1 MDRIRWRRIPGIW
14 AWGLAWLVAGLFG
27 APPPSGADEHG
38 RMAELRTE
46 IARHDDLYFKQAA
59 PEISDAEYDR
69 LKRELQGLLERAHP
83 EWTQAARV
91 GDDRSGRFA
100 THVHGARMLSLEKVY
115 TEAEWRAFYADVI
128 RRLGV
133 AAVSF
138 VLEPKY
144 DGVAISLTYEHG
156 VLVRAITRGNG
167 TEGDEVTDNVRAI
180 AGLPHELR
188 RQLAG
193 GTSTPIPERVELRGE
208 IYLTTAEF
216 IRINAAREAAG
227 EEVFAHPRNLAAGTL
242 KSSDPGELARRELSV
257 VIYGWGAWSGEGS
270 PDSQQAFHA
279 LVRSWGLPGV
289 ESYQVAD
296 SVDAAWTAIKA
307 FGQRRAEL
315 GFPVDGV
322 VLKLDNVAE
331 RERLGESDQAPRWAV
346 ACKYEPERAVA
357 HIRSITLQVGRTGVL
372 TPVAEFEPVE
382 LGGVRVSRATLHN
395 RAVIARRDIRVGD
408 FVEVERTG
416 EVIPAV
422 VSVQLGLRPAG
433 TRPFAFPEHCLSCGE
448 AAASK
453 PDEVAVRCLNAA
465 CPEQRQ
471 RRLEHFASDGAVDI
485 DGLGPGTI
493 AVLLR
498 EGLVESAADLYRLK
512 PEDLAG
518 FAGLGPERA
527 TQLLGAIDRSR
538 RAELWRFIHGL
549 GIPQVGPVNSRRLAE
564 TCGSLADAEWDE
576 ARFTAVVGIA
586 TGRSAAEF
594 LSRPK
599 NRAELQALID
609 QGVQPAAPRLPAAGL
624 RLRGKVFVFSGALP
638 ALTRD
643 EAAARVRAAGGVVRE
658 NVSGATDYLV
668 VGTEPGAKAG
678 EARRL
683 GVTVLA
689 ADDFLA
695 LLGDD

>member
-1 MDRIRWRRIPGIW
+1 MNRKWSGRIYAAGALVLALLTGELCGETSLSTNGDHVRI
-14 AWGLAWLVAGLFG
+14 
-27 APPPSGADEHG
+27 E
-38 RMAELRTE
+38 ELRTT
-46 IARHDDLYFKQAA
+46 IAHHDELYFKQAA

-69 LKRELQGLLERAHP
+69 LKRELQGLEQAHP
-83 EWTQAARV
+83 EWRSPARV

-100 THVHGARMLSLEKVY
+100 THVHGVRMLSLEKVY
-115 TEAEWRAFYADVI
+115 TEAEWRAFHAGVT
-128 RRLGV
+128 RRLGE

-144 DGVAISLTYEHG
+144 DGVAISLTYERG
-156 VLVRAITRGNG
+156 ALVRAITRGNG
-167 TEGDEVTDNVRAI
+167 VEGDDVTDNVRAI

-188 RQLAG
+188 RQLAE
-193 GTSTPIPERVELRGE
+193 GTSNPIPERVELRGE

-216 IRINAAREAAG
+216 MRINAAREAAG

-289 ESYQVAD
+289 ESYQIAASAD
-296 SVDAAWTAIKA
+296 AGWAAIQA
-307 FGQRRAEL
+307 FGRRRADL

-322 VLKLDNVAE
+322 VLKLDNVAL

-346 ACKYEPERAVA
+346 ACKYEPERVVA
-357 HIRSITLQVGRTGVL
+357 HIRTITLQVGRTGVL

-422 VSVQLGLRPAG
+422 VSVQLARRPAG
-433 TRPFAFPEHCLSCGE
+433 TKPFVFPVQCPSCGE
-448 AAASK
+448 AVAAK
-453 PDEVAVRCLNAA
+453 PDEAAVRCRNAA

-471 RRLEHFASDGAVDI
+471 RRLEHFVSNGAVDI
-485 DGLGPGTI
+485 EGVGPGTI
-493 AVLLR
+493 AVLIR
-498 EGLVESAADLYRLK
+498 EGLVERAADLYRLK

-518 FAGLGPERA
+518 VAGLGPERA
-527 TQLLGAIDRSR
+527 EQLLSAIDRSR

-549 GIPQVGPVNSRRLAE
+549 GIPQIGPVNSRRLAE
-564 TCGSLADAEWDE
+564 TCGSLTDLAEWDE

-586 TGRSAAEF
+586 AGRSAAEF
-594 LSRPK
+594 FSRTG
-599 NRAELQALID
+599 NRAELQALLD
-609 QGVQPAAPRLPAAGL
+609 YGVRPAAPRLPVTGL
-624 RLRGKVFVFSGALP
+624 RLRGKVFAFSGTLP
-638 ALTRD
+638 MLTRD
-643 EAAARVRAAGGVVRE
+643 EAAARVRAAGGIVRE

-683 GVTVLA
+683 GVTILA
-689 ADDFLA
+689 AEDFLG